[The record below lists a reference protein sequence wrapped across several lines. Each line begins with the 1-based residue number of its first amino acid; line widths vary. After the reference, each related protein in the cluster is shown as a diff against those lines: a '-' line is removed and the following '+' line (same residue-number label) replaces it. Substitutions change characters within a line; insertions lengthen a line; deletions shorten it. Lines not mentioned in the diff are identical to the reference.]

1 MLNEAFRTVKQ
12 FNFLARRNI
21 PRVPTMPDADLK
33 AELAVRIYEEVDEF
47 IEAKT
52 MREMIDALIDILY
65 VTLDACVQI
74 GLRPSP
80 FFEIIARNNLSKVWP
95 DGWMQTN
102 EKGKVIKPPTWIA
115 PDAEID
121 AELARQMQRGIE
133 TPTA

>member
-21 PRVPTMPDADLK
+21 PRVPTLPDADMK
-33 AELAVRIYEEVDEF
+33 AELATRIYEEVGEF
-47 IEAKT
+47 IEAQT
-52 MREMIDALIDILY
+52 LREMVDALIDILY

-80 FFEIIARNNLSKVWP
+80 FFEIIARNNLSKVWE
-95 DGWMQTN
+95 DGWMRTN
-102 EKGKVIKPPTWIA
+102 ERGKVIKPPTWIA
-115 PDAEID
+115 PDVEID

>member
-1 MLNEAFRTVKQ
+1 
-12 FNFLARRNI
+12 
-21 PRVPTMPDADLK
+21 
-33 AELAVRIYEEVDEF
+33 
-47 IEAKT
+47 

-74 GLRPSP
+74 GVKPSP
-80 FFEIIARNNLSKVWP
+80 FFRIIARNNLSKVFP
-95 DGWMQTN
+95 DGWMRTN

>member
-1 MLNEAFRTVKQ
+1 MLEKAFRAVKK

-21 PRVPTMPDADLK
+21 PRAPTMPNADLK

-65 VTLDACVQI
+65 VTLDACVQL

-80 FFEIIARNNLSKVWP
+80 FFAIIARNNLSKVFP
-95 DGWMQTN
+95 DGWMHVN
-102 EKGKVIKPPTWIA
+102 ERGKVVKPPSWIP

-121 AELARQMQRGIE
+121 VELARQMQGGCSDER
-133 TPTA
+133 